1 MGRRS
6 MGTRWRTVASELPAA
21 KILAVEESLTCK
33 QPVVKGSGAMSRL
46 KIKPRKFKAKS
57 ADIPNL
63 ADAVFAGDD
72 EMPGWVIMAVN
83 KKGQECVEALF
94 PEAHIAWRDAGP
106 GFPADWQGFKINLP
120 NVVAHAGPNKL
131 PDITG
136 GANLDEASP
145 EALAFLLAAG
155 VKHQGG
161 RPALLRNGRLEIFRT
176 HAGN

>member
-1 MGRRS
+1 
-6 MGTRWRTVASELPAA
+6 
-21 KILAVEESLTCK
+21 
-33 QPVVKGSGAMSRL
+33 MSTL

-63 ADAVFAGDD
+63 ADAVFEGDH

-83 KKGQECVEALF
+83 KKGRECVEALF
-94 PEAHIAWRDAGP
+94 PQVHLAWRDAGP
-106 GFPADWQGFKINLP
+106 DFPADWQGFKINVP
-120 NVVAHAGPNKL
+120 DVVSQAGPNKL

-161 RPALLRNGRLEIFRT
+161 RSALLQNGRLDIFMP